1 MKRLFAFV
9 LAICMLTTAFA
20 GCGQQANT
28 PTEPKADQASTNEVE
43 KKDEKPAKD
52 VDLTFFTGKVETVDL
67 LDEIIADFN
76 AQRPLMSRNMWIR
89 VSIWI
94 CPIWMRSGTD

>member
-52 VDLTFFTGKVETVDL
+52 VDLTFFTGKVETV
-67 LDEIIADFN
+67 
-76 AQRPLMSRNMWIR
+76 
-89 VSIWI
+89 
-94 CPIWMRSGTD
+94 RSSHLSFFKSCSTYTNNTTSH

>member
-43 KKDEKPAKD
+43 KKDEKHINVNREGHKLC
-52 VDLTFFTGKVETVDL
+52 VMTFFYL
-67 LDEIIADFN
+67 
-76 AQRPLMSRNMWIR
+76 SRIFFLA
-89 VSIWI
+89 
-94 CPIWMRSGTD
+94 

>member
-52 VDLTFFTGKVETVDL
+52 G
-67 LDEIIADFN
+67 
-76 AQRPLMSRNMWIR
+76 
-89 VSIWI
+89 
-94 CPIWMRSGTD
+94 

>member
-28 PTEPKADQASTNEVE
+28 PTEPKADQASTRLKRKMKNL
-43 KKDEKPAKD
+43 P
-52 VDLTFFTGKVETVDL
+52 
-67 LDEIIADFN
+67 
-76 AQRPLMSRNMWIR
+76 RM
-89 VSIWI
+89 
-94 CPIWMRSGTD
+94 